1 MSELEQ
7 NLIKVGMPPEHA
19 ALVMSQLPPSEAELL
34 ASYSMM
40 ELSGKLPALNGRFV
54 SKPQPAAKKSLSLPK
69 SKLSIPDPNGLS
81 NTPQPESQLKST
93 KPGGSLM
100 KGMEEAPD
108 AAFVPTMQFK
118 RSSLPKSAVD
128 TNTST
133 QTGLNKP
140 NTGVT
145 PLPGTLAPPS
155 SGLAVPGSGVTPP
168 PGSLTPPSVAAAPSG
183 GLSAPGSLTP
193 PGSSLTPPSGGLSAP
208 GSLTPPGSGLTPPNG
223 GLSAPG
229 SGLTPPSGGL
239 SAPGSGLTPP
249 GGNLAPPPALGGLK
263 PAGNLAPPPS
273 LGAAVTPLTPPS
285 FAASES
291 ATPLDQD
298 PQDAVKT
305 SVGIESPSTEPN
317 TDAKV
322 SEEEVKVSAKVDFAE
337 MSTAKKS
344 GKPKGMILIIAGAAL
359 LVIALAAFFMGGS
372 SEEEVASETPK
383 VEESTKENTGEE
395 TSPDVAVEVIEEIPD
410 DVEQVIYHDLTLPA
424 ERAWQI
430 NLKQAIEIQLEK
442 ALTSESTIEFWVAFE
457 RDEVTKDIPV
467 VSLKNGE
474 TTVLE
479 LSLTNKSK
487 MKISADLI
495 TQETT
500 KPLRLNGSQ
509 YHVAIVYINSAL
521 SLFINGRLVSS
532 DELKNFRY
540 DHITLGSKDTG
551 MIQFD
556 EVLVADN
563 VYYDPEAPD
572 RFLPER
578 SFSRNENS
586 VLYIPAELVEK
597 DKLDIYHMSKIE
609 KVSLLDESWLHAS
622 ASINSVTALLTHMAN
637 EPETEPEFEGGDDEV
652 PELE

>member
-19 ALVMSQLPPSEAELL
+19 ALVISQLPPSEAELL
-34 ASYSMM
+34 TSYSMM
-40 ELSGKLPALNGRFV
+40 ELSAKLPALNGRFV
-54 SKPQPAAKKSLSLPK
+54 SNPQSAVKKSLSLPK

-81 NTPQPESQLKST
+81 TTPLSESQLKST

-100 KGMEEAPD
+100 KGMEEAPE

-133 QTGLNKP
+133 QTGLSKP
-140 NTGVT
+140 NSGVT

-155 SGLAVPGSGVTPP
+155 AGLAKPGLGLTPP
-168 PGSLTPPSVAAAPSG
+168 PGSLTPPSVAATPTGVSAPSSGLAAPSG

-208 GSLTPPGSGLTPPNG
+208 GSALTPPGSGLT
-223 GLSAPG
+223 L
-229 SGLTPPSGGL
+229 PSGGL

-249 GGNLAPPPALGGLK
+249 GSSLAPPPPLGGLKPSGNLAPPPALGA
-263 PAGNLAPPPS
+263 PLA
-273 LGAAVTPLTPPS
+273 PLTPPS
-285 FAASES
+285 FTASES
-291 ATPLDQD
+291 ETPLDQD

-305 SVGIESPSTEPN
+305 SVGIGSPANDPNADTEIP
-317 TDAKV
+317 
-322 SEEEVKVSAKVDFAE
+322 EEGVKVSAKVDFAE
-337 MSTAKKS
+337 MSAPKKS
-344 GKPKGMILIIAGAAL
+344 SKPKGMIIIIAGAAL
-359 LVIALAAFFMGGS
+359 LVIALAVFFMSGS
-372 SEEEVASETPK
+372 SEDEEASETPA
-383 VEESTKENTGEE
+383 VEESAEGNPVDEA
-395 TSPDVAVEVIEEIPD
+395 AVEEIPD

-424 ERAWQI
+424 ERAWQL
-430 NLKQAIEIQLEK
+430 NLNQAIDIQLEK
-442 ALTSESTIEFWVAFE
+442 ALRSESTIEFWVALE
-457 RDEVTKDIPV
+457 RDAVTKSIPIL
-467 VSLKNGE
+467 SLKNGD

-479 LSLTNKSK
+479 LSLTSKSRL
-487 MKISADLI
+487 KISADLI
-495 TQETT
+495 TQETK

-509 YHVAIVYINSAL
+509 YHVAIVYVNSAL
-521 SLFINGRLVSS
+521 SLFINGRLISS
-532 DELKNFRY
+532 NDLKTFTY
-540 DHITLGSKDTG
+540 DNIILGAKEVG
-551 MIQFD
+551 AIQFD
-556 EVLVADN
+556 ELLVADN

-578 SFSRNENS
+578 SFSRSENS

-609 KVSLLDESWLHAS
+609 KVSLLDESWIHAS
-622 ASINSVTALLTHMAN
+622 ASINSVTELLTYMAN
-637 EPETEPEFEGGDDEV
+637 EDEPEFEGGDDEV